1 MTDLY
6 RPGSNYVQCDRTGF
20 KIRVED
26 ARREWNGQLVDKR
39 VFERRHPQ
47 DLVRAK
53 PDKQGVAISRPQP
66 PPEYVMIPGVLYSE
80 DGDILQD
87 ENGSALLA
95 EA

>member
-47 DLVRAK
+47 DFVRSK
-53 PDKQGVAISRPQP
+53 PDKQGVAVSRPRQDLF
-66 PPEYVMIPGVLYSE
+66 VTIAGVLYSE